1 MAIHNYLDKTGL
13 SQLWEKAKA
22 AFADKTTTQTELDK
36 KFELPSGGNNG
47 QVLSKTDSGTAWVS
61 PVANLS
67 NIPSSYLYAQLLG
80 NDYDISI
87 QGASYKNFTISNT
100 QIVFDDPGM
109 YLLTLEFNKYS
120 LDAMNV
126 IVKTNKNYTFKN
138 ISNKTYTFV
147 IASTSDAQAKISYN
161 FDGSSSAT
169 HRVSVSITKIA
180 DDVFDYMVFI
190 GTTSTTLQIIS
201 KYGINQKKNSDGDYT
216 LTFQQTGTYKI
227 SAYSTSSSDN
237 TFDAVFPQNASGYLI
252 HDGDEVYFEVNNTS
266 TDKLSLITDSY
277 GDDTFANFVIIIEK
291 V

>member
-1 MAIHNYLDKTGL
+1 MAIQYFDKIGL
-13 SQLWEKAKA
+13 AKLWNKARA

-36 KFELPSGGNNG
+36 KFELPSGGNTG

-109 YLLTLEFNKYS
+109 YLLTLEFDKYS
-120 LDAMNV
+120 LEAMRV
-126 IVKTNKNYTFKN
+126 IVKSNKNYTFAN
-138 ISNKTYTFV
+138 INNKTYTFV
-147 IASTSDAQAKISYN
+147 IASTSDVQAKISYD
-161 FDGSSSAT
+161 FVGSSSAT
-169 HRVSVSITKIA
+169 HRVSVSIIKIA
-180 DDVFDYMVFI
+180 DDVFDYMVFN

-201 KYGINQKKNSDGDYT
+201 KYGINQKKNSDGNYT

-227 SAYSTSSSDN
+227 SAYSTSSPDN

>member
-1 MAIHNYLDKTGL
+1 MAIQYFDKIGL
-13 SQLWEKAKA
+13 AQLWNKARA

-47 QVLSKTDSGTAWVS
+47 QVLSKTDSGTAWVN

-67 NIPSSYLYAQLLG
+67 NIPSSYLYAQIYG
-80 NDYDISI
+80 TDYEIRL
-87 QGASYKNFTISNT
+87 QGASYKNFEIST
-100 QIVFDDPGM
+100 EQIIFSDPGM
-109 YLLTLEFNKYS
+109 YLLTLEFDTYR
-120 LDAMNV
+120 LAAMRV
-126 IVKTNKNYTFKN
+126 IVKSNKNYTFAN

-147 IASTSDAQAKISYN
+147 IASTSDVQAKISYS
-161 FDGSSSAT
+161 FTGSSSAT

-180 DDVFDYMVFI
+180 DDVFDYIVFN